1 LAQDTNTNEKEII
14 TIKDMLFEFND
25 SILRNNEFD
34 HLDSICQI
42 LADQIFDSL
51 IISGYTDS
59 VGNEEY
65 NLNLS
70 VARANMIAKYLVGF
84 GIDRDKLKIF
94 GYGAARLLN
103 NVEGDDPRNRRVE
116 IEIIRKE

>member
-1 LAQDTNTNEKEII
+1 MIYQARGAATENKMHVQIMKS
-14 TIKDMLFEFND
+14 LF
-25 SILRNNEFD
+25 
-34 HLDSICQI
+34 HSICQI

-84 GIDRDKLKIF
+84 GIDKDKLKIF
-94 GYGAARLLN
+94 GYGETRLLN
-103 NVEGDDPRNRRVE
+103 NVEGDDPGNRRVE